1 MLKTDAFQLLYQK
14 SYYKKNKNKILI
26 KAKKYYQENKA
37 KLLLNSKN
45 YYEKNKV
52 EISQK
57 RKKKGRR
64 KSMNKKVSI
73 TITSDV
79 IDKMRTM
86 SEKEI
91 VEMIFESHNHAV
103 INANKNQE
111 SYLITLDKFNQIE
124 RTKF

>member
-1 MLKTDAFQLLYQK
+1 
-14 SYYKKNKNKILI
+14 
-26 KAKKYYQENKA
+26 
-37 KLLLNSKN
+37 
-45 YYEKNKV
+45 
-52 EISQK
+52 
-57 RKKKGRR
+57 
-64 KSMNKKVSI
+64 MNKKVNI
-73 TITSDV
+73 ILTSDV

-91 VEMIFESHNHAV
+91 VEMIFECHNHAV